1 MTCCYKLGL
10 VPHGL
15 RLKTLCQLAKARS
28 IIRDAKIKLMKATM
42 NKLFRRQIYLTHQ
55 ENEITR
61 AILTQQDYLHTY
73 QQIHISR
80 IYTDKR
86 QMNKFQKLLAEQH
99 VRREE
104 NPHSP
109 NDAHSHCVV
118 NLSKRSLDDNEQHV
132 LSLGLNF
139 AVPPR
144 ETLSLI
150 SLWRWRRT
158 YKGT

>member
-1 MTCCYKLGL
+1 MDFDSRPRVGW
-10 VPHGL
+10 
-15 RLKTLCQLAKARS
+15 LKHKAS
-28 IIRDAKIKLMKATM
+28 LDETTM
-42 NKLFRRQIYLTHQ
+42 NDLFRRQRYLTHQ
-55 ENEITR
+55 ENEITQKLR

-73 QQIHISR
+73 RQIHISR

-86 QMNKFQKLLAEQH
+86 QMNKFQKLLAVQH

-109 NDAHSHCVV
+109 NDTHSHCVV

-150 SLWRWRRT
+150 SLLRWRRT
-158 YKGT
+158 YYKGT